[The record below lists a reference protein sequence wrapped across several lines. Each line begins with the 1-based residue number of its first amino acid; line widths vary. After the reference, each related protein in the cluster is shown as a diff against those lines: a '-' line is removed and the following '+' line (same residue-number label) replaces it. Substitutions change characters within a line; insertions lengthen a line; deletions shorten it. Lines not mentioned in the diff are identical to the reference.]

1 MTILKFDKRLK
12 AILTKQKVLPEA
24 SLGEALAKAEES
36 EQSLT
41 QVLLNDKLTTEEAL
55 LTALSQETN
64 LPPINVFKVR
74 SDESL
79 AALLPENLASYYGV
93 IPISKV
99 GNIITL
105 AVANPFDI
113 LQLDDIQIVTGC
125 DIRPVLSTDVA
136 IRKAIPE
143 VYNRGQQMVQ
153 DLLEKMDDPDVE
165 MKAPAGAKDE
175 IEDLGDMA
183 NSETNQAPV
192 VKLVNLLIF
201 QAIQAKASDI
211 HIEPMEKTLRV
222 RYRVDGVLRESI
234 SPPKKMQN
242 AVISRIKVIAGL
254 DIAEKRKP
262 QDGKFQI
269 KIDNR
274 KIDFR
279 VSVLPIIHGEKA
291 VLRILDSTNLSLSL
305 DALGFEESALKDI
318 RDAINQP
325 YGMLLV
331 TGPTGSGKSTTLYS
345 AIKEVLNVEDNIVTV
360 EDPVEYQLAGVNQV
374 QVSIK
379 RGLTFATA
387 LRSILRQDPD
397 TILIGEIRDQETV
410 EIAVKAALTG
420 HLVFS
425 TLHTNDAP
433 SSITRMVDMGVDPF
447 LVASSVCCVAAQRLA
462 KKLCDECK
470 KPLDFKPSADHLIR
484 LGFRPE
490 ELDSLVLHQSVGC
503 PRCDGKGFKGR
514 FALLE
519 TLPLNDDLR
528 RIIIKGGSALEIK
541 AEGMRQNMGTLR
553 RCGLMNVMRG
563 RTSLEEVLKVTVGD

>member
-1 MTILKFDKRLK
+1 MAVLKFDKRLK
-12 AILTKQKVLPEA
+12 AILTKRGSLPEGD
-24 SLGEALAKAEES
+24 LGAAYAKAES
-36 EQSLT
+36 SDKSLT
-41 QVLLNDKLTTEEAL
+41 QVLLEDKLILEEAL
-55 LTALSQETN
+55 LGILSEETH
-64 LPPINVFKVR
+64 LPPVNVFKVR

-79 AALLPENLASYYGV
+79 AALLPENLATYYGV

-99 GNIITL
+99 GNIVTL
-105 AVANPFDI
+105 AVSNPFDI

-125 DIRPVLSTDVA
+125 DIRPVLSTDLS

-153 DLLEKMDDPDVE
+153 DLIENMGETDVE
-165 MKAPAGAKDE
+165 VREAAKDTDDITDIGAE
-175 IEDLGDMA
+175 
-183 NSETNQAPV
+183 STQAPV
-192 VKLVNLLIF
+192 VKLVNLIIY
-201 QAIQAKASDI
+201 QGIQQKASDI
-211 HIEPMEKTLRV
+211 HIEPLEKQIRV
-222 RYRVDGVLRESI
+222 RFRIDGTMHEAI
-234 SPPKKMQN
+234 TPPKKMQN
-242 AVISRIKVIAGL
+242 ALVSRVKIISGL

-279 VSVLPIIHGEKA
+279 VSILPIIHGEKV
-291 VLRILDSTNLSLSL
+291 VLRILDSSNLTLSL
-305 DALGFEESALKDI
+305 DSLGFEEKALADI
-318 RDAINQP
+318 RFAISQP

-345 AIKEVLNVEDNIVTV
+345 AIKEVLTPEENIVTV
-360 EDPVEYQLAGVNQV
+360 EDPVEYQLEGVNQV

-425 TLHTNDAP
+425 TLHTNDA
-433 SSITRMVDMGVDPF
+433 SSTITRMVDMGVDRF

-462 KKLCDECK
+462 KKLCEECR
-470 KPLDFKPSADHLIR
+470 KPLDFLPPEEHLLR
-484 LGFRPE
+484 LGFLKE
-490 ELDSLVLHQSVGC
+490 EIPGLVLYQAGGC

-514 FALLE
+514 FAILE

-528 RIIIKGGSALEIK
+528 RIIIRGGSAMDIK
-541 AEGMRQNMGTLR
+541 AESMKQGMISLR

-563 RTSLEEVLKVTVGD
+563 RTSLEEVLKTTVGD

>member
-1 MTILKFDKRLK
+1 MSTVQKFDKRLK
-12 AILTKQKVLPEA
+12 AILAKQKVLPEEA
-24 SLGEALAKAEES
+24 LGEALSKAEES
-36 EQSLT
+36 DQSLT
-41 QVLLNDKLTTEEAL
+41 QVLLNDKQLTEESL

-64 LPPINVFKVR
+64 LPPINVFKIR
-74 SDESL
+74 ADESL
-79 AALLPENLASYYGV
+79 AQLLPENLASYYGV
-93 IPISKV
+93 IPVSKV
-99 GNIITL
+99 GSVITL
-105 AVANPFDI
+105 AISNPFDI

-165 MKAPAGAKDE
+165 LKASKKDE
-175 IEDLGDMA
+175 IEDLSDIGEESD
-183 NSETNQAPV
+183 QAPV
-192 VKLVNLLIF
+192 VKLVNLIIF
-201 QAIQAKASDI
+201 QGIQSKASDI
-211 HIEPMEKTLRV
+211 HIEPMDKVLRV

-242 AVISRIKVIAGL
+242 AIASRIKIIAGL

-269 KIDNR
+269 KMDSR

-279 VSVLPIIHGEKA
+279 VSILPIIHGEK
-291 VLRILDSTNLSLSL
+291 VVMRILDSSNLSLVL
-305 DALGFEESALKDI
+305 DTLGFEEKALKDI
-318 RDAINQP
+318 RDAVAQP

-345 AIKEVLNVEDNIVTV
+345 SIREILNVEDNIVTV
-360 EDPVEYQLAGVNQV
+360 EDPVEYQLEGVNQV
-374 QVSIK
+374 QVSVK

-420 HLVFS
+420 HLVLA

-447 LVASSVCCVAAQRLA
+447 LVASSVTCVAAQRLA
-462 KKLCDECK
+462 KKLCEECK
-470 KPLDFKPSADHLIR
+470 KPLDFKPPTDHLLRI
-484 LGFRPE
+484 GFREE
-490 ELDSLVLHQSVGC
+490 ELDSLVLHQPGGC
-503 PRCDGKGFKGR
+503 PRCDGKGYKGR
-514 FALLE
+514 FAILE

-528 RIIIKGGSALEIK
+528 RIIIKGGSALDIK
-541 AEGMRQNMGTLR
+541 AEASKQGMITLR
-553 RCGLMNVMRG
+553 RCGLLNVIRG

>member
-1 MTILKFDKRLK
+1 MTVLKFDKRLK
-12 AILTKQKVLPEA
+12 SILTKQKVLSES
-24 SLGEALAKAEES
+24 SLGEALTKAEEGD
-36 EQSLT
+36 QSLT
-41 QVLLNDKLTTEEAL
+41 QILLNDKLITEDLL
-55 LTALSQETN
+55 LTALSQETG
-64 LPPINVFKVR
+64 LPPINVFKIR

-99 GNIITL
+99 GSVITL
-105 AVANPFDI
+105 AVSNPFDI

-125 DIRPVLSTDVA
+125 EIRPVLSTDVA

-153 DLLEKMDDPDVE
+153 DLLQKMDDPDVE
-165 MKAPAGAKDE
+165 VKESKNKDD
-175 IEDLGDMA
+175 IDSLGDLT
-183 NSETNQAPV
+183 SESTLAPV
-192 VKLVNLLIF
+192 VKLVNLIIF
-201 QAIQAKASDI
+201 QGIQHKASDI
-211 HIEPMEKTLRV
+211 HIEPMDKTLRV
-222 RYRVDGVLRESI
+222 RYRVDGALREAI

-242 AVISRIKVIAGL
+242 AIVSRIKIISGL

-279 VSVLPIIHGEKA
+279 VSVLPTIHGEKA
-291 VLRILDSTNLSLSL
+291 VMRILDSTNLTLSL
-305 DALGFEESALKDI
+305 DGLGFEEKALEDI
-318 RDAINQP
+318 RKAIGEP
-325 YGMLLV
+325 YGMLLI

-360 EDPVEYQLAGVNQV
+360 EDPVEYQLEGVNQV
-374 QVSIK
+374 QVSVK
-379 RGLTFATA
+379 RGLTFANA

-447 LVASSVCCVAAQRLA
+447 LVASSITCVAAQRLA
-462 KKLCDECK
+462 KKLCEECK
-470 KPLDFKPSADHLIR
+470 KPLDYKPPADHLLR
-484 LGFRPE
+484 LGFKKE
-490 ELDSLVLHQSVGC
+490 ELDSLVLHQPGGC
-503 PRCDGKGFKGR
+503 PRCDGKGYKGR
-514 FALLE
+514 FAILE
-519 TLPLNDDLR
+519 TLPLNDDIR
-528 RIIIKGGSALEIK
+528 RVIIKGGSALDIK
-541 AEGMRQNMGTLR
+541 AEGMKQGMIPLR
-553 RCGLMNVMRG
+553 RCGLLNVMRG
-563 RTSLEEVLKVTVGD
+563 RTSLEEVLKATVGE

>member
-1 MTILKFDKRLK
+1 MSTVQKFDKRLK
-12 AILTKQKVLPEA
+12 TILAKQRVLPEET
-24 SLGEALAKAEES
+24 LGEALSKAEES
-36 EQSLT
+36 DQSLT
-41 QVLLNDKLTTEEAL
+41 QVLLNDKQLTEEAL

-64 LPPINVFKVR
+64 LPPINVFKIR
-74 SDESL
+74 AEESL
-79 AALLPENLASYYGV
+79 SQLLPENLASYYGV
-93 IPISKV
+93 IPVSKV
-99 GNIITL
+99 GSVITL
-105 AVANPFDI
+105 AISNPFDI

-125 DIRPVLSTDVA
+125 DIRPVLSTDVS

-165 MKAPAGAKDE
+165 VKSQKKDE
-175 IEDLGDMA
+175 MEDLRDI
-183 NSETNQAPV
+183 NEESDQAPV
-192 VKLVNLLIF
+192 VKLVNLIIF
-201 QAIQAKASDI
+201 QGIQSKASDI
-211 HIEPMEKTLRV
+211 HIEPMDKVLRV

-242 AVISRIKVIAGL
+242 AIASRIKIIAGL

-269 KIDNR
+269 KMDNR

-279 VSVLPIIHGEKA
+279 VSILPIIHGEK
-291 VLRILDSTNLSLSL
+291 VVMRILDSSNLSLNL
-305 DALGFEESALKDI
+305 DTLGFEEKALKDI
-318 RDAINQP
+318 RDAVGQP

-345 AIKEVLNVEDNIVTV
+345 SIREILNVEDNIVTV
-360 EDPVEYQLAGVNQV
+360 EDPVEYQIEGVNQV
-374 QVSIK
+374 QVSVK
-379 RGLTFATA
+379 RGLTFASA

-420 HLVFS
+420 HLVLA

-447 LVASSVCCVAAQRLA
+447 LVASSVACVAAQRLA
-462 KKLCDECK
+462 KKLCEECK
-470 KPLDFKPSADHLIR
+470 KPLDFKPPADHLLR
-484 LGFRPE
+484 LGFRE
-490 ELDSLVLHQSVGC
+490 DELDSLVLHQPGGC
-503 PRCDGKGFKGR
+503 PRCDGKGYKGR
-514 FALLE
+514 FAILE

-528 RIIIKGGSALEIK
+528 RIIIKGGSALDIK
-541 AEGMRQNMGTLR
+541 AEAAKQGMITLR
-553 RCGLMNVMRG
+553 RCGLLNVIRG

>member
-1 MTILKFDKRLK
+1 MSTVQKFDKRLK
-12 AILTKQKVLPEA
+12 TILAKQKVLPEEA
-24 SLGEALAKAEES
+24 LGEALSKAEES
-36 EQSLT
+36 DQSLT
-41 QVLLNDKLTTEEAL
+41 QVLLNDKQLTEESL

-64 LPPINVFKVR
+64 LPPINVFKIR
-74 SDESL
+74 ADESL
-79 AALLPENLASYYGV
+79 AQLLPENLASYYGV
-93 IPISKV
+93 IPVSKV
-99 GNIITL
+99 GSVITL
-105 AVANPFDI
+105 AISNPFDI

-165 MKAPAGAKDE
+165 LKASKKDE
-175 IEDLGDMA
+175 IEDLSDI
-183 NSETNQAPV
+183 NEESDQAPV
-192 VKLVNLLIF
+192 VKLVNLIIF
-201 QAIQAKASDI
+201 QGIQSKASDI
-211 HIEPMEKTLRV
+211 HIEPMDKVLRV

-242 AVISRIKVIAGL
+242 AIASRVKIIAGL

-269 KIDNR
+269 KMDSR

-279 VSVLPIIHGEKA
+279 VSVLPIIHGEK
-291 VLRILDSTNLSLSL
+291 VVMRILDSSNLSLNL
-305 DALGFEESALKDI
+305 DTLGFEEKALKDI
-318 RDAINQP
+318 RDAVGQP

-345 AIKEVLNVEDNIVTV
+345 SIREILNVEDNIVTV
-360 EDPVEYQLAGVNQV
+360 EDPVEYQLEGVNQV
-374 QVSIK
+374 QVSTK
-379 RGLTFATA
+379 RGLTFASA

-420 HLVFS
+420 HLVLA

-447 LVASSVCCVAAQRLA
+447 LVASSVACVAAQRLA
-462 KKLCDECK
+462 KKLCEECK
-470 KPLDFKPSADHLIR
+470 KPLDFKPPADHLLRI
-484 LGFRPE
+484 GFREE
-490 ELDSLVLHQSVGC
+490 ELDSLVLHQPGGC
-503 PRCDGKGFKGR
+503 PRCDGKGYKGR
-514 FALLE
+514 FAILE

-528 RIIIKGGSALEIK
+528 RIIIKGGSALDIK
-541 AEGMRQNMGTLR
+541 AEASKQGMITLR
-553 RCGLMNVMRG
+553 RCGLLNVIRG